1 MQRILI
7 ADDNEQL
14 VRILSDAA
22 RSEGFQP
29 VSAKNGKEALEQ
41 FHSSSPAVVLLD
53 VMMPEMDGFQ
63 VCRLIRKE
71 SLVPILMITAR
82 SEDFEKIMGLDIG
95 ADDYIVKPFSPAEV
109 MARVRAVLRRIDRD
123 SAVKQMETVL
133 TIGSLSI
140 NLNTYRV
147 QINGINI
154 TLTKREIDV
163 LWTLA
168 ANRDRAFT
176 RDMLLDQLWGID
188 YYGDPR
194 MVDSHIKRLRAK
206 LDAAEHPDW
215 EIRTIRNV
223 GYKFEELNI

>member
-1 MQRILI
+1 M
-7 ADDNEQL
+7 
-14 VRILSDAA
+14 
-22 RSEGFQP
+22 
-29 VSAKNGKEALEQ
+29 VS
-41 FHSSSPAVVLLD
+41 
-53 VMMPEMDGFQ
+53 
-63 VCRLIRKE
+63 
-71 SLVPILMITAR
+71 
-82 SEDFEKIMGLDIG
+82 
-95 ADDYIVKPFSPAEV
+95 
-109 MARVRAVLRRIDRD
+109 
-123 SAVKQMETVL
+123 
-133 TIGSLSI
+133 
-140 NLNTYRV
+140 V

>member
-109 MARVRAVLRRIDRD
+109 MARIRAVLRRIDRD
-123 SAVKQMETVL
+123 SAVKQMGTVL

>member
-123 SAVKQMETVL
+123 SAVKQMGTVL

-206 LDAAEHPDW
+206 LDVAEHPDW

>member
-29 VSAKNGKEALEQ
+29 VSAKNGKEAVEQ
-41 FHSSSPAVVLLD
+41 FHSSFPAVVLLD

-123 SAVKQMETVL
+123 SAVKQMGTVL

>member
-29 VSAKNGKEALEQ
+29 VSAKNGKEALDQ

-123 SAVKQMETVL
+123 SAVKQMGTVL

>member
-123 SAVKQMETVL
+123 SAVKQMGTVL

>member
-123 SAVKQMETVL
+123 SAVKQMGTVL

-206 LDAAEHPDW
+206 LDAAEHLDW